1 MRILLN
7 LLNKTQYSARDVSC
21 VYPLFNDERYETTA
35 STPATYVK
43 GDTSKERYLARIADK
58 NISSNYNPKV

>member
-1 MRILLN
+1 
-7 LLNKTQYSARDVSC
+7 

-58 NISSNYNPKV
+58 NISSNYTLLIL